1 MWSTI
6 AASIIVLNLLLVMI
20 HKLGPKG
27 IVLTW
32 VPGRT
37 IVLIASILHK
47 PELLET
53 LRYTWSSGILPV
65 AFLVPMHIG
74 TNILSFNGRVSRF
87 KCSKW
92 WIIIWIATLL
102 VLTMTVLLVGNMQS
116 SATQLLLGI
125 LAIFFNLSHLT
136 EAPSALPANDHVK
149 LSIVYVI
156 ITNIVILS
164 VLGLIH
170 IAIDQDQLVWA
181 GILSNLPL
189 MSFILIA
196 GSSCQPS
203 AKALRQ
209 TAQHIYMLS
218 YQTWPN
224 MAFVGSL
231 WAAMPLGVDSAIIVA
246 ILAMIAVLIVQFV
259 AIKKMNIM

>member
-92 WIIIWIATLL
+92 WIFIWIATLL

-116 SATQLLLGI
+116 SATQLTLGI
-125 LAIFFNLSHLT
+125 LAIFFNLSNLT